1 LTYKKALAALIVVFF
16 AGCATIPVNSREIT
30 EFSIKPDKGIAPGVF
45 ITVVVRTQVP
55 VEKVTG
61 YLDVIGSPKI
71 TLSYSQK
78 KNAWVKV
85 IPIPVSF
92 QIPKGEFTAKIEAV
106 SKSGEIYTAEKKV
119 STY

>member
-1 LTYKKALAALIVVFF
+1 LTYKKALAALIIVFF
-16 AGCATIPVNSREIT
+16 AGCATVPVNSKEIT
-30 EFSIKPDKGIAPGVF
+30 EFSIKPDKGIVPGVF
-45 ITVVVRTQVP
+45 ITAVVRTSEP

-61 YLDVIGSPKI
+61 YLDVMGSPKI
-71 TLSYSQK
+71 TFSYNAK

-85 IPIPVSF
+85 IPLPVAF

-106 SKSGEIYTAEKKV
+106 SKSGEIFKAEKKV